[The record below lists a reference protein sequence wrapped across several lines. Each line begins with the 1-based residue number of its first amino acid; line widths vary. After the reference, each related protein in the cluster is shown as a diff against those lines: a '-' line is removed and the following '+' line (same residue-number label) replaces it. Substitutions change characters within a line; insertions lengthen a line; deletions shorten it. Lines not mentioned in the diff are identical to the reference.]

1 MDAARQVVGRESDL
15 DSLRA
20 ALRSASG
27 ALVVGP
33 AGVGKTHLV
42 HSFLGE
48 VAARGGRIETFVA
61 SQTTQQIPLGAL
73 SPVLAQAK
81 LVNSSKF
88 EQLTQAIC
96 ALLGDSE
103 ESLAPALMFDDVDL
117 LDAASAD
124 VVHQLASSR
133 QASVWLTIRS
143 GEPIPA
149 PIESLWR
156 SGNIHRIDLE
166 PINRD
171 CATRIA
177 EGFLEGALARSAAD
191 ALWDLTL
198 GVPLYLREAVHDFVA
213 SGLLRQGKQGWEI
226 DGPLEPGHRLQDL
239 LLRRIERLS
248 AVDRGLVEMVALAE
262 PLAAS
267 LLSLGDQDA
276 ALKLVRR
283 GLLQWRDSTTRD
295 VLVSAHPLFAS
306 CT

>member
-1 MDAARQVVGRESDL
+1 MGAAMQVVGRDSDL
-15 DSLRA
+15 GSLRA
-20 ALRSASG
+20 ALHSASG

-42 HSFLGE
+42 RSFLDEIAG
-48 VAARGGRIETFVA
+48 RGGRIETFVA
-61 SQTTQQIPLGAL
+61 SQTTQQVPLGAL
-73 SPVLAQAK
+73 SPVLAQAS

-96 ALLGDSE
+96 SLLGYNE

-156 SGNIHRIDLE
+156 SGVIHRIDLQ
-166 PINRD
+166 PIDRD
-171 CATRIA
+171 DATRIA
-177 EGFLEGALARSAAD
+177 EGFLDGALEPSAAN

-198 GVPLYLREAVHDFVA
+198 GIPLYLREAVNDFVA
-213 SGLLRQGKQGWEI
+213 SGLLRQ
-226 DGPLEPGHRLQDL
+226 
-239 LLRRIERLS
+239 
-248 AVDRGLVEMVALAE
+248 
-262 PLAAS
+262 
-267 LLSLGDQDA
+267 
-276 ALKLVRR
+276 
-283 GLLQWRDSTTRD
+283 
-295 VLVSAHPLFAS
+295 
-306 CT
+306 